1 MKHLSAMLAVTVVLL
16 SIAMPSISSAQY
28 HEERLDKF
36 LNEHQN
42 VKAYLV
48 RNPNLIYDKSFRE
61 QHPELQEFMQNNPQI
76 WGKLANNG
84 RWGAYGPDHQW
95 HEADWWREHDPS
107 WVSKNHP
114 EWAHNR
120 QPPPTLP

>member
-1 MKHLSAMLAVTVVLL
+1 MKHLSAMLAVTIVLL

-28 HEERLDKF
+28 NEERLDKF

-95 HEADWWREHDPS
+95 HEADWWREHDPG
-107 WVSKNHP
+107 WVSKNQP
-114 EWAHNR
+114 EWAR
-120 QPPPTLP
+120 